1 MNRTFFE
8 ELPARKVGGPVVSS
22 GGDKPAAKSDAAS
35 SEGGNT
41 EEKSAKKVRQ
51 AVYDIRYRARRE
63 GVDLKAAYSQYMGNT
78 TMTGPEKDAVK
89 QKLFGEAYSPIQKQI
104 IANKEETIRK
114 IKGTFEGPHH
124 DKNKH
129 GEPVGEELEEET
141 KGEGPNKKFKIR
153 VTDKASGRTYVRFAT
168 REKINSLRANPN
180 IKSVEMTEYGSPYE
194 GEAKKGEQTAAT
206 TSGKG
211 LDPVGKE
218 DGDVDNDGDKDKSDK
233 YLLKRRSAIG
243 KAMASRNEEVEQVD
257 EFFFG
262 PKTVKPKNSPTN
274 TKSVEVDKKY
284 PARLNGRMVNV
295 QYDKEGNKRTSAMTG
310 YERGIQALKM
320 RNTGHSSMNPDPRL
334 RRNSFEPE
342 GEVLEA
348 APIPRTDV
356 KYDKNM
362 KQYVPTGGVPVR
374 RARGGPAL
382 PGEPGRPGS
391 GGGGRPLLPGEKPF
405 PRLAKK
411 KANTQMAGYEPEG
424 ELVDESPVEFLR
436 KSDHPVARA
445 ARALVSP
452 AKGSGRGTARPST
465 QTKETMRQNKQSNE
479 EFTRKESTQFNNWR
493 EEFIHEM
500 GDEMDAD
507 TEKKVTGMK
516 GKNKVIINPKQGGQ
530 S

>member
-8 ELPARKVGGPVVSS
+8 DLPARKVGGPVVSS
-22 GGDKPAAKSDAAS
+22 GGDKKPAAKSDAAS
-35 SEGGNT
+35 AEGGNT

-114 IKGTFEGPHH
+114 IKGTFESPHH

-153 VTDKASGRTYVRFAT
+153 VTDKASGRTYVRFAD

-218 DGDVDNDGDKDKSDK
+218 DKDVDNDGDHDKSDK

-243 KAMASRNEEVEQVD
+243 KAMASRNEEVEQID
-257 EFFFG
+257 EIAPLAAGAALAGLAAAPAIIKKVF
-262 PKTVKPKNSPTN
+262 KPKADKALDNARKGATLKGN
-274 TKSVEVDKKY
+274 AFGGDLRKQRMGLESVET
-284 PARLNGRMVNV
+284 
-295 QYDKEGNKRTSAMTG
+295 EGQ
-310 YERGIQALKM
+310 EL
-320 RNTGHSSMNPDPRL
+320 
-334 RRNSFEPE
+334 EE
-342 GEVLEA
+342 G
-348 APIPRTDV
+348 
-356 KYDKNM
+356 
-362 KQYVPTGGVPVR
+362 
-374 RARGGPAL
+374 
-382 PGEPGRPGS
+382 
-391 GGGGRPLLPGEKPF
+391 
-405 PRLAKK
+405 
-411 KANTQMAGYEPEG
+411 
-424 ELVDESPVEFLR
+424 PVEFLR
-436 KSDHPVARA
+436 KSDHPVAKA

>member
-22 GGDKPAAKSDAAS
+22 GGDKKPAAKSDAAS
-35 SEGGNT
+35 DEGGNS

-89 QKLFGEAYSPIQKQI
+89 TKLFGEAYSPIQKQI
-104 IANKEETIRK
+104 IANKEETIK
-114 IKGTFEGPHH
+114 KMKGTFEGPNH

-141 KGEGPNKKFKIR
+141 KGEGANKKFKVR

-206 TSGKG
+206 KSGKG

-243 KAMASRNEEVEQVD
+243 KAMASRNEEVEEIDEIAPALVAGGVAAAAAAPAILKKLMKPKVDKALDTARKGATLKGNAFGGELRKKKMGLESVETEGEQID
-257 EFFFG
+257 EFLG
-262 PKTVKPKNSPTN
+262 P
-274 TKSVEVDKKY
+274 
-284 PARLNGRMVNV
+284 
-295 QYDKEGNKRTSAMTG
+295 
-310 YERGIQALKM
+310 
-320 RNTGHSSMNPDPRL
+320 
-334 RRNSFEPE
+334 
-342 GEVLEA
+342 EA
-348 APIPRTDV
+348 A
-356 KYDKNM
+356 
-362 KQYVPTGGVPVR
+362 
-374 RARGGPAL
+374 
-382 PGEPGRPGS
+382 
-391 GGGGRPLLPGEKPF
+391 
-405 PRLAKK
+405 K
-411 KANTQMAGYEPEG
+411 KADKMMKKVQGGMERMGIKINR
-424 ELVDESPVEFLR
+424 VE
-436 KSDHPVARA
+436 
-445 ARALVSP
+445 
-452 AKGSGRGTARPST
+452 RGTARPSAK
-465 QTKETMRQNKQSNE
+465 TKETIRQNMQSNE
-479 EFTRKESTQFNNWR
+479 EFTRKESSKFNNWR
-493 EEFIHEM
+493 EQFIHEM
-500 GDEMDAD
+500 GDEMDSD

-516 GKNKVIINPKQGGQ
+516 GKNKVVINPKQGGQ

>member
-8 ELPARKVGGPVVSS
+8 DLPARKVGGPVVSS
-22 GGDKPAAKSDAAS
+22 GGDKKPAAKSDAAS

-206 TSGKG
+206 KSGKG

-243 KAMASRNEEVEQVD
+243 KAIASRNEEVEQVD
-257 EFFFG
+257 EIAPLAAGAALAGLAAAPAIIKKVF
-262 PKTVKPKNSPTN
+262 KPKVDKALDNA
-274 TKSVEVDKKY
+274 TKSNKIPLATGGSQADLRK
-284 PARLNGRMVNV
+284 A
-295 QYDKEGNKRTSAMTG
+295 KELS
-310 YERGIQALKM
+310 
-320 RNTGHSSMNPDPRL
+320 
-334 RRNSFEPE
+334 NSFEQE
-342 GEVLEA
+342 GEQIDEFLGPEA
-348 APIPRTDV
+348 A
-356 KYDKNM
+356 
-362 KQYVPTGGVPVR
+362 
-374 RARGGPAL
+374 
-382 PGEPGRPGS
+382 
-391 GGGGRPLLPGEKPF
+391 
-405 PRLAKK
+405 K
-411 KANTQMAGYEPEG
+411 KADNLMKRVQGGMEKMGIKINR
-424 ELVDESPVEFLR
+424 VE
-436 KSDHPVARA
+436 
-445 ARALVSP
+445 
-452 AKGSGRGTARPST
+452 RGTARPSAK
-465 QTKETMRQNKQSNE
+465 TKETIRQNMQSNE
-479 EFTRKESTQFNNWR
+479 EFTRKESSQFNNWR